1 MRHQKSGR
9 RLGRN
14 ATHRKAMWSN
24 MVASLIT
31 HERIETTEAKAK
43 ELRRIAERTM
53 TWATSLG
60 TLLAKEPDDRD
71 QSEAAKYVHHVR
83 MARRVL
89 KDKTALDRLFTEV
102 GPRFVDDDG
111 KYVGGYTR
119 IIKTRRRKGDGAL
132 LAFVELIDYE
142 AGAATS
148 VKSEKPDQDAEE

>member
-24 MVASLIT
+24 MVAALIT

-43 ELRRIAERTM
+43 ELRRFAERTM

-60 TLLAKEPDDRD
+60 TLLAKDPDDRD
-71 QSEAAKYVHHVR
+71 QGEAAKYVHHVR

-102 GPRFVDDDG
+102 APRFVDDDG
-111 KYVGGYTR
+111 KYEGGYTR

-142 AGAATS
+142 VGTTE
-148 VKSEKPDQDAEE
+148 SEKPEKEAEE

>member
-9 RLGRN
+9 RLGRS

-24 MVASLIT
+24 MVASLIM

-43 ELRRIAERTM
+43 ELRRFAERTM

-60 TLLAKEPDDRD
+60 TLLAKDPDDRS

-102 GPRFVDDDG
+102 APRFVDDDG
-111 KYVGGYTR
+111 AYEGGYTR

-132 LAFVELIDYE
+132 LAFIELKDYE
-142 AGAATS
+142 IGAVQT
-148 VKSEKPDQDAEE
+148 ETTPDKDEEE

>member
-9 RLGRN
+9 RLGRS

-60 TLLAKEPDDRD
+60 TLLEKDPGDRSSD
-71 QSEAAKYVHHVR
+71 EAAKYVHHVR

-89 KDKTALDRLFTEV
+89 RDKTALDRLFTEV
-102 GPRFVDDDG
+102 APRFVDDDG
-111 KYVGGYTR
+111 KYQGGYTR

-142 AGAATS
+142 VGAQTAEAP
-148 VKSEKPDQDAEE
+148 EKTEEE

>member
-9 RLGRN
+9 RLGRS

-60 TLLAKEPDDRD
+60 TLLAKDPDDRSAD
-71 QSEAAKYVHHVR
+71 EAAKYVHHVR

-89 KDKTALDRLFTEV
+89 KDKSALDRLFTEV
-102 GPRFVDDDG
+102 APRFVDDDG
-111 KYVGGYTR
+111 KYDGGYTR

-132 LAFVELIDYE
+132 LAFVELNDYE
-142 AGAATS
+142 IGVVQEETP
-148 VKSEKPDQDAEE
+148 EKAEEE

>member
-9 RLGRN
+9 QLGRN
-14 ATHRKAMWSN
+14 SSHRKAMWSN

-60 TLLAKEPDDRD
+60 TLLSKDPGDRS
-71 QSEAAKYVHHVR
+71 QQEAAKYVHHVR
-83 MARRVL
+83 MAKRVL
-89 KDKTALDRLFTEV
+89 RDKSALDRLFTEV
-102 GPRFVDDDG
+102 APRFVNDKGEYD
-111 KYVGGYTR
+111 GGYTR
-119 IIKTRRRKGDGAL
+119 VIKTRNRKGDGAP

-142 AGAATS
+142 VGAAKAESTS
-148 VKSEKPDQDAEE
+148 KEETAAE

>member
-9 RLGRN
+9 RLGKN

-60 TLLAKEPDDRD
+60 TLLGKDPDERS
-71 QSEAAKYVHHVR
+71 QEEVAKYVHHVR

-89 KDKTALDRLFTEV
+89 KDKSALDRLFTEV
-102 GPRFVDDDG
+102 APRFVDDEG
-111 KYVGGYTR
+111 KYEGGYTR
-119 IIKTRRRKGDGAL
+119 VIKTRRRKGDGAL

-142 AGAATS
+142 VGTTS
-148 VKSEKPDQDAEE
+148 TESTETDEAE

>member
-1 MRHQKSGR
+1 
-9 RLGRN
+9 
-14 ATHRKAMWSN
+14 

-60 TLLAKEPDDRD
+60 TLLDKDPDDRS
-71 QSEAAKYVHHVR
+71 QEESAKYIHHVR

-89 KDKTALDRLFTEV
+89 KDKSALDRLFTEV
-102 GPRFVDDDG
+102 APRFLDDDG

-142 AGAATS
+142 LGSSTS
-148 VKSEKPDQDAEE
+148 ESEQSSDEE

>member
-60 TLLAKEPDDRD
+60 TLLGKDPDDRSSD
-71 QSEAAKYVHHVR
+71 EAAKYVHHVR

-89 KDKTALDRLFTEV
+89 RDKSALDRLFTEV
-102 GPRFVDDDG
+102 APRFVDDDG
-111 KYVGGYTR
+111 KYEGGYTR

-142 AGAATS
+142 VGAKKAVEST
-148 VKSEKPDQDAEE
+148 EKTDEE

>member
-60 TLLAKEPDDRD
+60 TLLGKDPDARSSD
-71 QSEAAKYVHHVR
+71 EAAKYVHHVR

-89 KDKTALDRLFTEV
+89 RDKSALDRLFTEV
-102 GPRFVDDDG
+102 APRFVDDDG
-111 KYVGGYTR
+111 KYEGGYTR

-142 AGAATS
+142 VGSKKAAES
-148 VKSEKPDQDAEE
+148 PEKTDEE

>member
-9 RLGRN
+9 RLGRS

-24 MVASLIT
+24 MVASLIK

-60 TLLAKEPDDRD
+60 TLLAKDPDDRD
-71 QSEAAKYVHHVR
+71 QGEAAKYVHHIR

-102 GPRFVDDDG
+102 APRFVDDDG
-111 KYVGGYTR
+111 KYEGGYTR

-142 AGAATS
+142 LGAT
-148 VKSEKPDQDAEE
+148 QAETADKDEQQ

>member
-9 RLGRN
+9 RLGKN
-14 ATHRKAMWSN
+14 QTHRKAMWSN

-60 TLLAKEPDDRD
+60 TLLGKDPGDRS
-71 QSEAAKYVHHVR
+71 QEEAAKYVHHVR

-89 KDKTALDRLFTEV
+89 KDKSALDRLFTEV
-102 GPRFVDDDG
+102 APRFVDDDG
-111 KYVGGYTR
+111 KYEGGYTR
-119 IIKTRRRKGDGAL
+119 MIKTRRRKGDGAP

-142 AGAATS
+142 IGTAKAETP
-148 VKSEKPDQDAEE
+148 EKDEEE